1 MQLDDG
7 SFMGDEYGEI
17 DTRFVFTAIQA
28 LSVLGKLS
36 KVDTEKTSEWIK
48 KCQNFDG
55 GFGLI
60 PGAESHAAQGKFFL
74 HFLSQVHACDSFT
87 LWFFLKKS

>member
-1 MQLDDG
+1 
-7 SFMGDEYGEI
+7 MGDEYGEI

-28 LSVLGKLS
+28 LSILGKLS
-36 KVDTEKTSEWIK
+36 NVNTEKTAEWIK

-60 PGAESHAAQGKFFL
+60 PEAESHAAQGKFC
-74 HFLSQVHACDSFT
+74 VHGP
-87 LWFFLKKS
+87 LRLKY

>member
-1 MQLDDG
+1 
-7 SFMGDEYGEI
+7 MGDEYGEV

-36 KVDTEKTSEWIK
+36 KVNTEKTAEWIK

-60 PGAESHAAQGKFFL
+60 PGAESHAAQGKCFVF
-74 HFLSQVHACDSFT
+74 VG
-87 LWFFLKKS
+87 LWILLLWNRK